1 MKVKLAMHSTLQ
13 VHSQCCDINFRLSV
27 QSVTY
32 VFLGFECR
40 PFHYNLMPKI
50 IINQLCTC
58 FSGYGQPPGA
68 VPGFTV
74 PAVGQCQEAYGGGQV
89 RSIMLK
95 NAKSFYVL

>member
-1 MKVKLAMHSTLQ
+1 M
-13 VHSQCCDINFRLSV
+13 I
-27 QSVTY
+27 
-32 VFLGFECR
+32 LGFEFK
-40 PFHYNLMPKI
+40 PFHYNLMHKI
-50 IINQLCTC
+50 NINRLCTC
-58 FSGYGQPPGA
+58 LSGYGQPSGA